1 VARAADGGCGGA
13 RGASSKRQGRPR
25 MLLVLIKGGGGQTKE
40 GGLRWK
46 GRLHLGEDGD
56 MAVDLEEGRVD

>member
-1 VARAADGGCGGA
+1 
-13 RGASSKRQGRPR
+13 